1 MSTTN
6 LNIRTDKN
14 VKIAAEKIFEELGLN
29 MTTAINIFLRQT
41 IRENGIPFE
50 LTLNTPNSVTMAA
63 IEEGQRIACDES
75 VKGYTDM
82 EELKAALEDEV

>member
-1 MSTTN
+1 MSTIN

-50 LTLNTPNSVTMAA
+50 LTLNTPNSVTVAA
-63 IEEGQRIACDES
+63 IEEGKRIVCDES
-75 VKGYTDM
+75 VKAYTDM